1 MWIDATTRCF
11 PRSHAPRGNA
21 ERRGIVLVLV
31 MIVVVTLSL
40 AGLSFVVLLSIE
52 NKAVH
57 VHGAELQVES
67 VVGSGEEAVKA
78 AIAESFAD
86 PAAPGGLLDNA
97 EWFCGVLVL
106 EDEPTGRRGRFSVI
120 SPKIEDGEITGTRFG
135 VENES
140 ARLNLAV
147 LPRWEE
153 RQSGAA
159 RRALMS
165 LPGMTEQIADAIL
178 DWIDADSAPRQF
190 GAEADYYNRLG
201 VPYVPRNAVPVCL
214 EELLLVKG
222 VTRGMLFGA
231 DANFNHQFD
240 RRELRHAGDRPR
252 SGWGGDL
259 PWASLLTVHSA
270 ERNLTPE
277 GKPRINVNSNNLEE
291 LYRQLNEVF
300 DEHRA
305 RFIIAY
311 RQFGPY
317 EGSQRPGPDPV
328 GRIDFSLP
336 GKVKIATVL
345 DLLGVKV
352 QVPCAGRKEPVFPEN
367 PFGDGDGNGNGDGE
381 SIILESPFGNGNSG
395 DGDDP
400 IAMCGELPKLLDY
413 VSVLGDRVIPG
424 RINVNLAPRAVLR
437 GVPTMD
443 EAIVQRIVA
452 SRGGQPVEGNS
463 DRRHATWLLTE
474 GLVDLDQMK
483 ALMPYLTGGG
493 DVFRAQVVGYFDTP
507 GPTARVEVVLDATT
521 TPPRRVY
528 WKDLRLLGLGYPR
541 ETLIPPTLRS
551 TGR

>member
-1 MWIDATTRCF
+1 
-11 PRSHAPRGNA
+11 
-21 ERRGIVLVLV
+21 
-31 MIVVVTLSL
+31 MIVVVMLSL
-40 AGLSFVVLLSIE
+40 AGLSFVVLLSTE

-57 VHGAELQVES
+57 ARGAELQVES
-67 VVGSGEEAVKA
+67 VVGSGEEAIKA
-78 AIAESFAD
+78 ALAESFAD
-86 PAAPGGLLDNA
+86 PAAAEGFWDNA
-97 EWFCGVLVL
+97 DRFCGVLVL

-147 LPRWEE
+147 LPRWEQ

-165 LPGMTEQIADAIL
+165 LPGMTEQTADAIL

-190 GAEADYYNRLG
+190 GAEADYYKNLG

-222 VTRGMLFGA
+222 VTREMLFGA

-240 RRELRHAGDRPR
+240 RRELRRAGDRPR
-252 SGWGGDL
+252 SGWGGSDL

-277 GKPRINVNSNNLEE
+277 GKPRINLNGNNLEE
-291 LYRQLNEVF
+291 LYRQLNAVF

-317 EGSQRPGPDPV
+317 EGSRRPGPDPV

-367 PFGDGDGNGNGDGE
+367 PFGNGDGDGNGNGDGE
-381 SIILESPFGNGNSG
+381 SIILENPFGDGALG

-400 IAMCGELPKLLDY
+400 IAMCRELPKLLDY

-424 RINVNLAPRAVLR
+424 RINVNLASRDVLR

-452 SRGGQPVEGNS
+452 SRGGQTVEGDPVEGNPVEGNA